1 MLVGLF
7 ESLNLENIKP
17 MFSFF
22 NKQKLI
28 HLFPENYIDFH
39 NHLLPNIDDGSKGF
53 DESLSLIKRLSS
65 YGIKNFVC
73 SPHIMESV
81 WENTP
86 EIINTKLFEL
96 QDYLKKQGVF
106 DVKMRAA
113 AEYMMDQN
121 FEILLKSKKLLTVKE
136 DYILVEMSFI
146 NAPINLYDILFEIQI
161 AGYKPILAHPERY
174 SFLQNNFEE
183 YYKLKNAGC
192 KFQLNLLSL
201 SNYYGPEV
209 LKTSKKLL
217 KNNLIDFTGTD
228 THNMRHLDF
237 LKSINNA
244 ALLKLVKPI
253 LENNAEL
260 L

>member
-1 MLVGLF
+1 
-7 ESLNLENIKP
+7 
-17 MFSFF
+17 MFSFL
-22 NKQKLI
+22 NKKKLTN
-28 HLFPENYIDFH
+28 LFPDSYIDFH

-53 DESLSLIKRLSS
+53 EESLKLINKLSS

-86 EIINTKLFEL
+86 DIINLKLFEL
-96 QDYLKKQGVF
+96 QDILKKQNVT
-106 DVKMRAA
+106 DIKIRAA
-113 AEYMMDQN
+113 AEYMMDHN
-121 FEILLKSKKLLTVKE
+121 FKKLLKSKKLLTIKN

-146 NAPINLYDILFEIQI
+146 SPPLNLYDILFDIQI

-174 SFLQNNFEE
+174 SFFQNNFEE
-183 YYKLKNAGC
+183 YHKLKNAGC

-201 SNYYGPEV
+201 SNYYGPDV

-237 LKSINNA
+237 LESINNTS
-244 ALLKLVKPI
+244 LLKLVKPI
-253 LENNAEL
+253 LKNNEKL

>member
-1 MLVGLF
+1 
-7 ESLNLENIKP
+7 

-22 NKQKLI
+22 NKSKLTS
-28 HLFPENYIDFH
+28 LFPENYIDFH

-53 DESLSLIKRLSS
+53 EESLNLIKRLSS

-86 EIINTKLFEL
+86 EIIHAKLFEL
-96 QDYLKKQGVF
+96 QDYLKKQGVT
-106 DVKMRAA
+106 DIKLRAA
-113 AEYMMDQN
+113 AEYMMDHN
-121 FEILLKSKKLLTVKE
+121 FEKILKSEKLLTIKG

-146 NAPINLYDILFEIQI
+146 NAPINLYDLLFEMQI

-209 LKTSKKLL
+209 TKTSKKLL
-217 KNNLIDFTGTD
+217 ANNLIDFTGTD

-237 LKSINNA
+237 LESINNSQ
-244 ALLKLVKPI
+244 LIKLVKPI
-253 LENNAEL
+253 LANNEQL
-260 L
+260 I

>member
-1 MLVGLF
+1 
-7 ESLNLENIKP
+7 

-22 NKQKLI
+22 NKQKLTD
-28 HLFPENYIDFH
+28 LFPNNYVDFH

-53 DESLSLIKRLSS
+53 DESLNLIKRLSG

-73 SPHIMESV
+73 SPHIMDGV

-86 EIINTKLFEL
+86 EIINTKLFKL
-96 QDYLKKQGVF
+96 KDYLKKQGVV
-106 DVKMRAA
+106 DINMRAA
-113 AEYMMDQN
+113 AEYMMDHH
-121 FEILLKSKKLLTVKE
+121 FEKILKSEKLLTIKD

-146 NAPINLYDILFEIQI
+146 NAPLNLFDILFELQI

-174 SFLQNNFEE
+174 TFLQKNFEE

-209 LKTSKKLL
+209 LKISKKLL
-217 KNNLIDFTGTD
+217 NNNLIDFTGTD

-237 LKSINNA
+237 LELINNKQ
-244 ALLKLVKPI
+244 LLKLVKPI
-253 LENNAEL
+253 LENNSKL